1 MILFMILSPIP
12 LTSNCIATTSM
23 EEGGTLI
30 SQLINQIYNYIS
42 VLTPLSTTNTIKI
55 FNK

>member
-1 MILFMILSPIP
+1 
-12 LTSNCIATTSM
+12 M